1 MTHGRTAARRH
12 LNLEMLEDRRLPSGG
27 SAHPFSRSA
36 PDRAHQPRPNVFV
49 AYLSPDQVV
58 LPQDQGNPAES
69 PSLSGPS
76 QIQGGGGAALFPTP
90 LPGDP
95 ARGTIKFTIT
105 DGGKEIAVTGSLARI
120 SNISAVT
127 LHDTNFSSAFALR
140 GSTTSPATQP
150 PALQPN
156 QRATSGTPNST
167 VFYSANTINSAQT
180 TETGQIRSSNFDQTV
195 FLLLN
200 PGNGSGPVPPG
211 ATFQTVIKAQYL
223 EGPLAVPGGFSKL
236 IKDMRAGYL
245 YVLVQTNNGYDPA
258 TGAQQDGNYP
268 NGELRGMVV
277 APKSH
282 AKAASNHG

>member
-1 MTHGRTAARRH
+1 
-12 LNLEMLEDRRLPSGG
+12 LNLEVLEDRQLPSGG

-36 PDRAHQPRPNVFV
+36 HDRAHRPQQNVFV
-49 AYLSPDQVV
+49 AYLRPDQVV

-90 LPGDP
+90 LPDDP

-105 DGGKEIAVTGSLARI
+105 NGGKEITVTGSLSHI
-120 SNISAVT
+120 SNVSAVT

-156 QRATSGTPNST
+156 EKATAGTQ
-167 VFYSANTINSAQT
+167 VYYAANTINSAQAT
-180 TETGQIRSSNFDQTV
+180 VTGQILSSNFDQAV
-195 FLLLN
+195 ALLLN
-200 PGNGSGPVPPG
+200 PGNGSGPVPPH
-211 ATFQTVIKAQYL
+211 ATFQTVIQAQYL

-236 IKDMRAGYL
+236 VKDMRAGYL
-245 YVLVQTNNGYDPA
+245 YVLVQTNDGYDPA

-268 NGELRGMVV
+268 YGELRGMVV

-282 AKAASNHG
+282 AKATLDHG